1 MSTGISFQRLC
12 AKFVSIRH
20 STKTNSKNRLR
31 NTVVCRSSKSTSSS
45 ESQDVSDDNTNNFST
60 FIQKV
65 RSNNVSDVFIK
76 VGDKDELLYQETG
89 EKTLTKT
96 NVFMS
101 DILIE
106 DMIEHDVQIHLQDK
120 SFMSSSIFT
129 VIIATFAYS
138 VWFKFMAGNMMKF
151 QSNDT
156 SSEYQEADIVDG
168 VKLSDVAGV
177 DEVVEEVAEFID
189 FLKDPSKFEVA
200 GAKIPTGCLLHGRP
214 GTGKTMIAKAVANE
228 AGVPFISCSASE
240 FVELFVGM
248 GASRVR
254 KLFKKARDI
263 APCIIFIDEI
273 DAIGKTR
280 SGGLS
285 NGNDER
291 EQTLNQILTEM
302 DGFKDSVEIVVF
314 AATNRLDSL
323 DNALL
328 RPGRFDRKIYVPLP
342 DRDSRL
348 MILNRYT
355 EKLNTKDVS
364 LEIIASKTI
373 GMSGAELKNLVN
385 EAAILSVR
393 SNEKEI
399 LMKHFN
405 HAISKV
411 SIGIPKLS
419 KRSKKDSYRVAVHE
433 TGHALIAMLQP
444 DFDAVDQIT
453 ILSVGEAAG
462 VTTFIPIESSG
473 LYTYNYYVKKI
484 MVALGGHAAEEIM
497 FSKKNVSSGAISD
510 FKQVS
515 SIAYFMI
522 KELGYS
528 SFVGKLSLS
537 DVNVS
542 DHTQTLIDNEVKLLI
557 DTCYAEVLLT
567 IEKNHNFVDIASQ
580 RLLDE
585 KTLSGNQF
593 HIMYKNHLSEVE

>member
-31 NTVVCRSSKSTSSS
+31 NTVVCRSSKSNSSS

-60 FIQKV
+60 FIHKV

-76 VGDKDELLYQETG
+76 VGDKDQLLYKETG
-89 EKTLTKT
+89 EKSFTKT

-138 VWFKFMAGNMMKF
+138 MWFKFMAGNMMKF
-151 QSNDT
+151 QSNGT

-189 FLKDPSKFEVA
+189 FLKDPSKFHAA

-280 SGGLS
+280 SGGLA

-323 DNALL
+323 DDALL

-399 LMKHFN
+399 SMKHFN
-405 HAISKV
+405 NAISKV
-411 SIGIPKLS
+411 SIGIPKIS
-419 KRSKKDSYRVAVHE
+419 KRAKKDSYRVAVHE
-433 TGHALIAMLQP
+433 TGHALIAMLQS
-444 DFDAVDQIT
+444 DFDAVDQIS

-462 VTTFIPIESSG
+462 VTTFIPVESSG
-473 LYTYNYYVKKI
+473 LYTYDYYVKKI

-528 SFVGKLSLS
+528 TFVGKLSLS